1 MRKTAFI
8 SASIGILAMTLAAC
22 GKSMSASPTAP
33 DSNTVA
39 ASTSATLSGTVGDS
53 LGLGLASTTQGSV
66 TGLTISVVGTSTST
80 TVDSLGRFHLVVT
93 PSGNLQ
99 LKLNGAGVDSV
110 VTVGDVAQ
118 GDMIELT
125 IVVNGSTASIDDE
138 DHVSHEGRE
147 IEGRVEQVPP
157 QSAAGT
163 FVVSG
168 TTILT
173 NGATVFRMGDR
184 SASMADVLLGSRVHV
199 KAAATA
205 GVTATATALEVKI
218 QNQQTQL
225 PVQVNGTIGALAGT
239 ASAFSFTIDGRPL
252 IGDAATE
259 FNGNSAFS
267 DMRNGARAEVKAE
280 YRTTGLYATRIHV
293 HK

>member
-1 MRKTAFI
+1 MRKTALF
-8 SASIGILAMTLAAC
+8 SVSIGILTMTLAAC
-22 GKSMSASPTAP
+22 GKSTSTSPSAP
-33 DSNTVA
+33 DSNIVA

-53 LGLGLASTTQGSV
+53 LGLGLASTQGTV

-80 TVDSLGRFHLVVT
+80 TVDSTGRFHLVVT

-99 LKLNGAGVDSV
+99 LKLTGAGVDSV
-110 VTVGDVAQ
+110 VTVGSVSE
-118 GDMIELT
+118 GDTIDLT
-125 IVVNGSTASIDDE
+125 IVVNGSAASIDDE

-168 TTILT
+168 TTIMT
-173 NGATVFRMGDR
+173 NSATVFRMGDQ

-199 KAAATA
+199 KAAASSGLA
-205 GVTATATALEVKI
+205 AAATALEVKI

-225 PVQVNGTIGALAGT
+225 PVQVNGTIGAFTGT
-239 ASAFSFTIDGRPL
+239 ASAFSFTIDGRAL